1 MSGSLPTRRFLL
13 PTRRSFRLPAPNRGN
28 RWPAYAGLG
37 SGIVCLAAAAI
48 YALTPPPAPD
58 LPSEVGVVPGESVR
72 AAAGSAPPTTTP
84 SRTPSRA
91 ASRTVAPSLTVPPA
105 PDVARPR
112 RLVIPVLGVDAV
124 VDSEKVDTVG
134 GLSLP
139 DDPKRVGWWSAGA
152 GPGSVFGSVI
162 LAGHVD
168 DRELGRGALYKI
180 GTLSVGDL
188 IWVDSTAGRRAYRVA
203 ARRVYQKAK
212 LPGDV
217 FAQSVPER
225 LVLVTCT
232 SPYDRKTQSYEAN
245 VVVYASP
252 ATG

>member
-13 PTRRSFRLPAPNRGN
+13 PTRRKFRLPAPNRSS
-28 RWPAYAGLG
+28 RWPAYAGLA

-48 YALTPPPAPD
+48 YALTPPPAPP
-58 LPSEVGVVPGESVR
+58 LPTEVGVVPGETPR
-72 AAAGSAPPTTTP
+72 AAAPASPTPKRTTP
-84 SRTPSRA
+84 RTATRSP
-91 ASRTVAPSLTVPPA
+91 APSLTVPPA

-112 RLVIPVLGVDAV
+112 RLVIPVLGVDAAV
-124 VDSEKVDTVG
+124 ESEKLDPVG
-134 GLSLP
+134 GLTLP
-139 DDPKRVGWWSAGA
+139 DDPRRVGWWSAGA
-152 GPGSVFGSVI
+152 GPGSGFGSVI

-188 IWVDSTAGRRAYRVA
+188 IWVDGTSGRRAYRVA
-203 ARRVYQKAK
+203 ARRVYQKAT

-217 FAQSVPER
+217 FAQGVPER
-225 LVLVTCT
+225 LVLITCT
-232 SPYDRKTQSYEAN
+232 SPYDRKTQSYAAN

>member
-1 MSGSLPTRRFLL
+1 MSGSNPIRRFLL
-13 PTRRSFRLPAPNRGN
+13 PGRRKFRLPTPDRSS
-28 RWPAYAGLG
+28 RWPAYAGLAT
-37 SGIVCLAAAAI
+37 GIVCLAAAAI
-48 YALTPPPAPD
+48 YALLPPPAPE
-58 LPSEVGVVPGESVR
+58 LPKEVGVVPGESAQ
-72 AAAGSAPPTTTP
+72 AAPKSPTPKSPAPTK
-84 SRTPSRA
+84 
-91 ASRTVAPSLTVPPA
+91 ASPAPSLTVPPDPA
-105 PDVARPR
+105 VARPR
-112 RLVIPVLGVDAV
+112 RLVIPVLDVDAV
-124 VDSEKVDTVG
+124 VDSEIVNTVG
-134 GLSLP
+134 GLTLP
-139 DDPKRVGWWSAGA
+139 EDPRRVGWWSAGA
-152 GPGSVFGSVI
+152 GPGSTFGSVI

-168 DRELGRGALYKI
+168 DRELGRGALYGI
-180 GTLSVGDL
+180 GKLSVGDL

-217 FAQSVPER
+217 FAQGVPER

>member
-1 MSGSLPTRRFLL
+1 MSEPRRFLL
-13 PTRRSFRLPAPNRGN
+13 PARRKFSLPAPDRSS
-28 RWPAYAGLG
+28 RWPAYAGLATG
-37 SGIVCLAAAAI
+37 VVCLAAAAI
-48 YALTPPPAPD
+48 YALLPPPPPD
-58 LPSEVGVVPGESVR
+58 LPSEVGVVPGQSAQ
-72 AAAGSAPPTTTP
+72 AAPRSP
-84 SRTPSRA
+84 A
-91 ASRTVAPSLTVPPA
+91 ASKTTAAPRETLTVPPDPA
-105 PDVARPR
+105 VARPR
-112 RLVIPVLGVDAV
+112 RLKIPVLDVDAV
-124 VDSEKVDTVG
+124 VDSEIVNTVG
-134 GLSLP
+134 GLTLP
-139 DDPKRVGWWSAGA
+139 DDPRRVGWWSAGA
-152 GPGSVFGSVI
+152 GPGSTFGSVI

-168 DRELGRGALYKI
+168 DRDLGRGALYDI
-180 GTLSVGDL
+180 GKLSVGDL

-217 FAQSVPER
+217 FAQGVPER